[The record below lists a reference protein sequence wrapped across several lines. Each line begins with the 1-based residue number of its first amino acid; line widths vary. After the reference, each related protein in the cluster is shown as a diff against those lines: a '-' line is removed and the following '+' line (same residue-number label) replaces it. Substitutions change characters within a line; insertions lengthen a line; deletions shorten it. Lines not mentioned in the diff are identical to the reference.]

1 LAQSEDFRFSAADE
15 SLRMARSLDA
25 DRVADLLSAASGWG
39 DRPAVQDAF
48 LRMGSVWEAAIGGRR
63 PIEASATAGASG
75 TSRFAWLHSVSVMC
89 LLALAACV
97 ASVHLAR
104 LSPPARR

>member
-1 LAQSEDFRFSAADE
+1 HINIGNIFYATGQYSEAITNYRRALDIDPGSFLAYFNLHLAQSEDFRFSAADE

-63 PIEASATAGASG
+63 P
-75 TSRFAWLHSVSVMC
+75 
-89 LLALAACV
+89 
-97 ASVHLAR
+97 
-104 LSPPARR
+104 